1 MPLIDIAEFIDRR
14 RVSSYQWSVIG
25 ICLSIGLLDGLD
37 IQAIG
42 VAAPAISKDW
52 GLRPKDLTLTFSAA
66 PAGMIVGA
74 LALGPLADRFGR
86 KHLIVAATFLFGL
99 LTLATAGVRTLAGG
113 WMLSLGWPITVIF
126 GSVAVPGLIS
136 AVGVWIVGRLPR
148 DFS

>member
-25 ICLSIGLLDGLD
+25 IFLSIGLLDGLD

-74 LALGPLADRFGR
+74 LALGALADRFGR